1 MLRERSLRKADKLR
15 LKNLEELRT
24 LRWKIVR
31 DQEES
36 SNKGKGRL
44 RLVLKTS
51 LYQKGLVARTYNQMI
66 MTFKEFPYQKQR
78 ISSVGI
84 EFSISIRDLLKS

>member
-1 MLRERSLRKADKLR
+1 MLRKQSLRGDEKLR

-24 LRWKIVR
+24 LRWKIER

-44 RLVLKTS
+44 RLVLKTF
-51 LYQKGLVARTYNQMI
+51 LYQKGLVA
-66 MTFKEFPYQKQR
+66 
-78 ISSVGI
+78 
-84 EFSISIRDLLKS
+84 